1 MTVIATTEVASPY
14 PIVTEVELPE
24 VADLVRRSHEQQWQ
38 PLADIPWHT
47 FDDVEINDEVRAAAA
62 TFWSLRA
69 WMEHGA
75 VPYGAERLRQAIAEH
90 RPYEV
95 KAHLVNFIRE
105 ETRHF
110 EASYLVAE
118 RFGGFQPGPTESY
131 FEAIIPR
138 FHDEREEQELS
149 FYANLFLN
157 TLFESL
163 SGDLLQDRYRNA
175 VVPAIKEVN
184 KLILADEGRHIR
196 FGKILMQHKL
206 DDITDLERRSIESK
220 FEAKLRTSLLRGVYA
235 VTNLPDDM
243 QQVAGQARRLTAQH
257 GLGATDPDDEPTIL
271 RNALRRLRREVAPL
285 DIRLPHFPEIGDH
298 PDDTTTPGPPPG
310 DRR

>member
-1 MTVIATTEVASPY
+1 MTVISAPDVVSPY
-14 PIVTEVELPE
+14 PILTEVELPE

-47 FDDVEINDEVRAAAA
+47 LDDLEVPDEVRSAAAS
-62 TFWSLRA
+62 FWSLRA

-118 RFGGFQPGPTESY
+118 RLGGFLPGPTESY

-138 FHDEREEQELS
+138 FHDECGEQELS

-163 SGDLLQDRYRNA
+163 SGDLLHDRYRNS

-196 FGKILMQHKL
+196 FGKVLMKHKL
-206 DDITDLERRSIESK
+206 GDLTDLERRSIESK

-243 QQVAGQARRLTAQH
+243 QQVAGEARRLTAQH
-257 GLGATDPDDEPTIL
+257 GLGATHPDDEPAIL
-271 RNALRRLRREVAPL
+271 VTSLRRLRHEVSPL
-285 DIRLPHFPEIGDH
+285 DIHLPHFPEIGDH
-298 PDDTTTPGPPPG
+298 PDDYTTPSPG
-310 DRR
+310 DGR